1 MSLFIDNKKILKFIM
16 LTIQKVMIIVMMII
30 FIAVAII
37 INNINGFDS
46 SCYDNGDINSGYNM
60 LIGDKSGQV
69 VPITNGCGGRTMIII
84 LMTEMNESYD
94 DKLIK

>member
-1 MSLFIDNKKILKFIM
+1 
-16 LTIQKVMIIVMMII
+16 MIIVMMII

-60 LIGDKSGQV
+60 LIGDKSG
-69 VPITNGCGGRTMIII
+69 
-84 LMTEMNESYD
+84 
-94 DKLIK
+94 